1 MKLLVISHACIVP
14 VNQQFY
20 AELER
25 ETGWEITIIMPSQWA
40 SEYGGQLQPKRWP
53 SFRGEII
60 DLPIFKSGSVPLH
73 GYRSL
78 LIPTLKRINPD
89 AIYVH
94 QEPYSIVAFQV
105 YLANYLSIKKPISF
119 FTWQNLAKSYPL
131 PFRQMESWVLNQ
143 THVMFSGSHGAEAV
157 FRNKGFLG
165 PSVILPAGVDT
176 EFYHPGA
183 PTSALQD
190 QLRDQPGQVLLGFL
204 GRIVEEKGL
213 KTLLHGLKLIQDLP
227 WKLVLVGN
235 GAYENEVNKIARQ
248 LDLADRVQCLGYVPH
263 EQAPQYLAAFDILML
278 PSETRPNWKEQF
290 GRVIIEALACGTPVL
305 GSDSGEIPHLIQ
317 ATGGG
322 MIFAEG
328 QPEALANQLR
338 PLIMEP
344 AIRDH
349 LSTQGRNAVLKHYTN
364 TTLTR
369 RFAEAIEQ
377 ATAGV
382 HS

>member
-1 MKLLVISHACIVP
+1 M
-14 VNQQFY
+14 
-20 AELER
+20 
-25 ETGWEITIIMPSQWA
+25 ET
-40 SEYGGQLQPKRWP
+40 
-53 SFRGEII
+53 
-60 DLPIFKSGSVPLH
+60 
-73 GYRSL
+73 
-78 LIPTLKRINPD
+78 
-89 AIYVH
+89 
-94 QEPYSIVAFQV
+94 
-105 YLANYLSIKKPISF
+105 
-119 FTWQNLAKSYPL
+119 
-131 PFRQMESWVLNQ
+131 WVLNQ

-157 FRNKGFLG
+157 FRNKGFSG

-190 QLRDQPGQVLLGFL
+190 KLRDQSEQVLLGFL

-213 KTLLHGLKLIQDLP
+213 MTLLHGLKLIQDLP

-235 GAYENEVNKIARQ
+235 GAYENEVDKIAQQ
-248 LDLADRVQCLGYVPH
+248 LNLADRIQRLGYIPH

-322 MIFAEG
+322 LTFAEG

-338 PLIMEP
+338 SLILEP
-344 AIRDH
+344 AIRDR
-349 LSTQGRNAVLKHYTN
+349 LSAQGRNTVLNHYTN
-364 TTLTR
+364 VTLTR
-369 RFAEAIEQ
+369 KFAGAIEQ
-377 ATAGV
+377 ATAGRPI
-382 HS
+382 